1 MRYKYSNDHRDG
13 RDGVRLL
20 KTKGDEAN
28 WIPRYPDSSDRV
40 EHIPVP
46 DSDDDKRLS
55 MNMLPTRRRKMAEM
69 EIHQRESEKVVKSK
83 GPRRAFKNATD
94 QELALIIQ
102 GKL

>member
-20 KTKGDEAN
+20 KTRGEEAN
-28 WIPRYPDSSDRV
+28 WIPRFPGWGLKV
-40 EHIPVP
+40 EHIPVS

-55 MNMLPTRRRKMAEM
+55 TSMLPMRRRKMAEM
-69 EIHQRESEKVVKSK
+69 EMHQRECEKVVGGE
-83 GPRRAFKNATD
+83 GPVRAFKNATD
-94 QELALIIQ
+94 AELALVIQ